1 MVRIGELLGAMS
13 LATDLAA
20 GLPLEASIR
29 CCVLATRVSRTLG
42 WSDVAEVR
50 RTTLLRHLGCT
61 SFAHE
66 AARLGGNDHELL
78 AAYAGVDVGRRG
90 AVAGRTVKRLA
101 RDAPLGKRVAAIAR
115 MVANP

>member
-13 LATDLAA
+13 LSTDLAA

-42 WSDVAEVR
+42 WSELGEVR

-61 SFAHE
+61 SFARARPS
-66 AARLGGNDHELL
+66 AATTRAL
-78 AAYAGVDVGRRG
+78 AAYAGVVVGAAARSPG
-90 AVAGRTVKRLA
+90 A
-101 RDAPLGKRVAAIAR
+101 P
-115 MVANP
+115 